1 MSKAFTTM
9 RAGIFVTAAAVTV
22 LAVVNGASVVHAAT
36 ITDDN
41 VATAVAEAKSV
52 EDHQALAAYFTAKS
66 KAALAGVE
74 AHKKMAGALGSGGK
88 QAIGWEAHCHSLM
101 KTFESQAADYAALAK
116 EQEALAK
123 GMQMK

>member
-1 MSKAFTTM
+1 M
-9 RAGIFVTAAAVTV
+9 RVGRYATAAVFA
-22 LAVVNGASVVHAAT
+22 AFIGMSSASVAHGAA

-41 VATAVAEAKSV
+41 VAEAAASAKSV

-66 KAALAGVE
+66 KAALAEVE
-74 AHKKMAGALGSGGK
+74 NHRKMATALGKGK
-88 QAIGWEAHCHSLM
+88 QAPGWEAHCHSLM
-101 KTFESQAADYAALAK
+101 KTFQAQADDYVALAK